1 MSTLK
6 TMVEDSDIA
15 MDNEHEATDD
25 E

>member
-6 TMVEDSDIA
+6 IMVEDSDVA